1 MGASELGHFHPK
13 RNLSDMQ
20 YLFQLPV
27 AWLKLPQSCTV
38 ILGSLYLALHP
49 SPLISQMSW
58 PRDFTAYTFLVPS
71 VSHRHLTNKCL
82 TFLLWS
88 WIYFLDY
95 LTWCSHYH
103 ICAILSLLLFLKH
116 SEMVST
122 VTPLQK
128 WFLSLWNVP
137 FTVLCIAGSTIQVLD

>member
-13 RNLSDMQ
+13 RNLSDTQ

-38 ILGSLYLALHP
+38 IWGSLYLALHP

-88 WIYFLDY
+88 WIYLDL
-95 LTWCSHYH
+95 LTWITWPDAVTITYVQSCLYCCSLNTLKWYLQSHLYKNGFFLYEMS
-103 ICAILSLLLFLKH
+103 LSLF
-116 SEMVST
+116 S
-122 VTPLQK
+122 
-128 WFLSLWNVP
+128 
-137 FTVLCIAGSTIQVLD
+137 A